1 MILVLSRASRP
12 NSEEGLY
19 VKTQEFWSKKIL
31 NSTLNNKVNLAFLW
45 FEIKKGVF
53 WSKNLFFRS
62 PGWKFCKNF
71 LLCTSCQIIHFIL
84 FTIHLVWKKH
94 VFTFS
99 MRWLHDNFLYFSG
112 LCHLSP
118 ISISSQH
125 KLKIGKP
132 KIQISM
138 TCARTMVSSGAHCT
152 TLRCKRQI
160 CSQCKI
166 FLKDLFGCHTKVD
179 GAEFWISFHWLKLL
193 RKASCW

>member
-1 MILVLSRASRP
+1 MIW
-12 NSEEGLY
+12 N
-19 VKTQEFWSKKIL
+19 QERF
-31 NSTLNNKVNLAFLW
+31 
-45 FEIKKGVF
+45 F

-99 MRWLHDNFLYFSG
+99 MRWLHDNFLFFSG

-152 TLRCKRQI
+152 ILRCKRRI
-160 CSQCKI
+160 CSQCT
-166 FLKDLFGCHTKVD
+166 FFFKDLLILDELKAKMSCYVLYFMDCP
-179 GAEFWISFHWLKLL
+179 KLL
-193 RKASCW
+193 FFKILIHQKCLSIDFWMMINV